1 MKKLLSDVMSVLA
14 MTMSLEG
21 SRACLK
27 FKMSGNVMNI
37 SSWGHE
43 YVRCLAGEISE
54 EYNQR
59 IIEANVEEDPLIDD
73 LMDLID
79 DIVPFQLKHNAEAE
93 AVDLL
98 LEVRKL
104 NKLIELPVIDDRN
117 FERVCLYL
125 IRISSFIPDPEDLV
139 VLFNVVFFIYKKQQK
154 FTEALRIA
162 MKINNLELMQD
173 LFKTPKKDGEI
184 VNKQM
189 ALILAHD
196 RSNFVAEDEAL
207 NELIGN
213 VDLSD
218 RFLSVARELDL
229 LAPKSPEDIYKT
241 HLLNGS
247 GASRSRLNSLA
258 GSVGLI
264 DSAKANLASSF
275 VNSFVNAGFCK
286 DKLILE
292 DEEKGGGNSW
302 LFKNKGHGMTSAAA
316 SLGMVM
322 MWNVEE
328 GLNQID
334 KYFHN
339 SDDFVKAGACLGVG
353 IISIGIRNESDPAL
367 AILSDYLDSNT
378 CGADVRIA
386 AICGLG
392 LAYAGAEK
400 TEMREHLESIVASD
414 VTSITEASMAALTLG
429 LSFVGTCDDEI
440 SSVILQRLMES
451 SAEDLNHTVSRF
463 LCLGLGLLYLGKNER
478 AEAVLEAV
486 RTIEHKRAKYCE
498 ITLESCAFAGTG
510 NVLKV
515 QQMLRQCT
523 DHLLEAAEHQ
533 SAAVLGIA
541 LVTLGEDMGVEM
553 TLRTFEHLLHYGELP
568 IRKVVP
574 LAIGLLYIS
583 NPEYSVVDQLSRL
596 SHDQDAELS
605 QCAIFALGLV
615 SAGSNNSRVAGLL
628 RQLSE
633 FYAKE
638 ANHLFV
644 VRIAQGL
651 NAMGKGLIGL
661 SPFHSDRFLFVF
673 SLTVI

>member
-1 MKKLLSDVMSVLA
+1 
-14 MTMSLEG
+14 
-21 SRACLK
+21 
-27 FKMSGNVMNI
+27 
-37 SSWGHE
+37 
-43 YVRCLAGEISE
+43 
-54 EYNQR
+54 
-59 IIEANVEEDPLIDD
+59 
-73 LMDLID
+73 
-79 DIVPFQLKHNAEAE
+79 
-93 AVDLL
+93 
-98 LEVRKL
+98 
-104 NKLIELPVIDDRN
+104 
-117 FERVCLYL
+117 
-125 IRISSFIPDPEDLV
+125 
-139 VLFNVVFFIYKKQQK
+139 
-154 FTEALRIA
+154 
-162 MKINNLELMQD
+162 
-173 LFKTPKKDGEI
+173 
-184 VNKQM
+184 
-189 ALILAHD
+189 
-196 RSNFVAEDEAL
+196 
-207 NELIGN
+207 
-213 VDLSD
+213 
-218 RFLSVARELDL
+218 
-229 LAPKSPEDIYKT
+229 
-241 HLLNGS
+241 
-247 GASRSRLNSLA
+247 
-258 GSVGLI
+258 
-264 DSAKANLASSF
+264 
-275 VNSFVNAGFCK
+275 
-286 DKLILE
+286 
-292 DEEKGGGNSW
+292 
-302 LFKNKGHGMTSAAA
+302 
-316 SLGMVM
+316 
-322 MWNVEE
+322 
-328 GLNQID
+328 
-334 KYFHN
+334 
-339 SDDFVKAGACLGVG
+339 
-353 IISIGIRNESDPAL
+353 
-367 AILSDYLDSNT
+367 
-378 CGADVRIA
+378 
-386 AICGLG
+386 
-392 LAYAGAEK
+392 
-400 TEMREHLESIVASD
+400 
-414 VTSITEASMAALTLG
+414 MAALTLG

-451 SAEDLNHTVSRF
+451 SPEDLNHTVSRF

-596 SHDQDAELS
+596 SHDQDADLS

-673 SLTVI
+673 SLTVIYNNCINFNFNFIFFLSFIK